1 MPPHTDPRDDDTAAP
16 PRNQDPAEGSR
27 ENVNVSED
35 DGISNRTDKPALDH
49 ESPRPAPGTYHPE

>member
-1 MPPHTDPRDDDTAAP
+1 MPKPTDPYEDNEAAP

-27 ENVNVSED
+27 ENVNVSEE
-35 DGISNRTDKPALDH
+35 DGTSNRTDKPALDR